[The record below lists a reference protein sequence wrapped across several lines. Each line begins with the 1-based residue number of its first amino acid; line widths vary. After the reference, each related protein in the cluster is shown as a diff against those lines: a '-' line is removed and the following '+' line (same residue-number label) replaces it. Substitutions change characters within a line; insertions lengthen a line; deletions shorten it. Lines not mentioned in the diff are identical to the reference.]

1 MGKIKISDQAVRN
14 EILETKGN
22 IVISAS
28 AGTGKTYTTIER
40 ISRDV
45 EKNNTYKTYAAITFT
60 RKAAKEIKDR
70 LGLAIGVAFVGTND
84 NFILQEVI
92 QPFIRDA
99 YGEEYNKKLTPDYSN
114 ERATNNYCKLL
125 AVIKNS
131 EEGYVC
137 KYKNPKKN
145 FGFELALNILQ
156 KSHVARRYLKSKYFR
171 IYVDEYQD
179 CDKDMHKFF
188 LYVSEKL
195 QIPLFIVGDTKQS
208 IYEWRGGYPE
218 GFENLVKDNTKFT
231 SFILKH
237 NFRSNMP
244 IQNYSNIFIDDVRS
258 YYVPCDISDEV
269 RYVQCGIDDEEK
281 ILKFIKLWCGDNK
294 TIAFLVKTN
303 ADGQAYADYLKENN
317 IEMMY
322 IPRSPLDNANLESN
336 HIWIARC
343 IALYLLQI
351 NYSEYSFYD
360 EIPMPETYK
369 IKELKIMLEKIKSAW
384 KKNSQQDFA
393 KQCRNLYNYL
403 TDSIDENKYQQEI
416 ENIFETISDSKYFS
430 TYNQQLYKHII
441 TTIHSSKGLQY
452 DQVII
457 LADDYYYRNNFDEQ
471 LHYVAVS
478 RAKEKLLILLNNH
491 IYIDKISECVNK
503 IKGLGMAVELDNLIT
518 KAFE

>member
-1 MGKIKISDQAVRN
+1 MKIKISDQSVR
-14 EILETKGN
+14 EAIIETQGN

-40 ISRDV
+40 ILRDL

-60 RKAAKEIKDR
+60 RKAAKEIRDR
-70 LGLAIGVAFVGTND
+70 IGLSIGDGFVGTND

-114 ERATNNYCKLL
+114 ERATNSYCKLL
-125 AVIKNS
+125 EIIKSS
-131 EEGYVC
+131 EEGYIC
-137 KYKNPKKN
+137 KYENPKKN

-156 KSHVARRYLKSKYFR
+156 KSHVSRRYLKSKYFR

-188 LYVSEKL
+188 LYISEKL

-208 IYEWRGGYPE
+208 IYEWRGGYPD
-218 GFENLVKDNTKFT
+218 GFENLVKNNDQFT
-231 SFILKH
+231 TFILKH

-258 YYVPCDISDEV
+258 YYVACDILDQVKYLQYEIDNEDEML
-269 RYVQCGIDDEEK
+269 E
-281 ILKFIKLWCGDNK
+281 FIKLWCEDNK

-303 ADGQAYADYLKENN
+303 ADGQAYADYLNKNE
-317 IEMMY
+317 IEITY
-322 IPRSPLDNANLESN
+322 IPRAPLDDQNLESN
-336 HIWIARC
+336 HIWISRC
-343 IALYLLQI
+343 IALYLLQR
-351 NYSEYSFYD
+351 NYSEHSFYD

-369 IKELKIMLEKIKSAW
+369 IKELKILLERIKSVW
-384 KKNSQQDFA
+384 EKNNQQEFM
-393 KQCRNLYNYL
+393 KQCRALYNYL
-403 TDSIDENKYQQEI
+403 TDIIDEEKFQKEI
-416 ENIFETISDSKYFS
+416 ESLFETISDSKYVP

-457 LADDYYYRNNFDEQ
+457 LADDFYYRSKFDEQ

-478 RAKEKLLILLNNH
+478 RAKEKLLIILNNQ
-491 IYIDKISECVNK
+491 IYLDKISDCVNK
-503 IKGLGMAVELDNLIT
+503 TGALGIDIEIGNLIT
-518 KAFE
+518 KALD